1 MIAFLAWLACLC
13 LLGRGFVRR
22 KEASRRTLGLHAGG
36 GVALGV
42 VAVLTGPSGLV
53 LQKIIARLVMP
64 AAWVWDLAW
73 LAFVVGVARAQK
85 RLATAGAII
94 GVLLTLAG
102 SQAIGEAMFDWLE
115 RDYRRDPFAQ
125 GPFDAV
131 IVLGGG
137 VDLASHGQYQLG
149 SSGDRVVLAARLY
162 HAGQAK
168 QLVISGTVIEGLSE
182 TFDSRLGTEKILLGL
197 GVPASAI
204 VSQPG
209 HTRNTREE
217 AAGAAT
223 LAGAHGWQRVAV
235 VTSAFHMRR
244 SLALFDAQKLAVT
257 PLAADFRGARRW
269 DGLYSIVPR
278 DIGFYLVSKA
288 SWEVL
293 GAAVGF

>member
-1 MIAFLAWLACLC
+1 M
-13 LLGRGFVRR
+13 
-22 KEASRRTLGLHAGG
+22 HAGG
-36 GVALGV
+36 GALLGI

-73 LAFVVGVARAQK
+73 FAFIVGVARAQK
-85 RLATAGAII
+85 RVAIAGAIV
-94 GVLLTLAG
+94 GTLLTFAG
-102 SQAIGEAMFDWLE
+102 SQAVGEAMFDWLE

-125 GPFDAV
+125 GSFDAV

-149 SSGDRVVLAARLY
+149 TSGDRVALAARLH
-162 HAGQAK
+162 HAGHAK
-168 QLVISGTVIEGLSE
+168 RLVISGTVIEGLSE
-182 TFDSRLGTEKILLGL
+182 TFDSRLGTERILQEL

-217 AAGAAT
+217 AIGAAT
-223 LAGAHGWQRVAV
+223 LAKQNDWRRVGV
-235 VTSAFHMRR
+235 ITSASHMRR
-244 SLALFDAQKLAVT
+244 SLALFDAQNLAVT
-257 PLAADFRGARRW
+257 PLAANFRGAWCW

-278 DIGFYLVSKA
+278 EIGFYLVSKA